1 MKNRNRLSAEYSN
14 CNMNWNRVEKAIV
27 HFQSAQ
33 NWQLGQLVLT
43 REHLMKE
50 IFRCCRVFCNDY
62 HEMWLIYCEEQ
73 IGTHNYL
80 LYQLLA
86 LFWGDI
92 RILDTL
98 RWYFRAWCLIWPLHQ
113 AHVHFFFYWCK
124 MEFPIWSFE
133 IKMKL
138 FKEAL
143 YVKN

>member
-1 MKNRNRLSAEYSN
+1 MKNRNWLSAEYFN
-14 CNMNWNRVEKAIV
+14 CNMNWDRVEKAIV
-27 HFQSAQ
+27 HFH
-33 NWQLGQLVLT
+33 WQLGQLVVT

-50 IFRCCRVFCNDY
+50 IFRCYRVFCNDY

-73 IGTHNYL
+73 ISTHDYL

-92 RILDTL
+92 RIVDTL

-113 AHVHFFFYWCK
+113 ARITFISFFYWWK

-143 YVKN
+143 YLKNE